1 MRRCLVWHCVVRCN
15 RDWSVSV
22 WNKDLFSLVLQ
33 SEAGFLSVKYI
44 IGWFVLVLMWG
55 LVWCDSDRFVLVWD
69 KSFPGSVK
77 HGEAGFG
84 FVRCITDWS
93 VSVWNNNFQGGFLFG
108 LV

>member
-1 MRRCLVWHCVVRCN
+1 MRRCLVWHCVVRC
-15 RDWSVSV
+15 
-22 WNKDLFSLVLQ
+22 
-33 SEAGFLSVKYI
+33 
-44 IGWFVLVLMWG
+44 
-55 LVWCDSDRFVLVWD
+55 DSDRSVLVWD

-77 HGEAGFG
+77 HGVAGFG

>member
-1 MRRCLVWHCVVRCN
+1 MVRCN
-15 RDWSVSV
+15 RDWS
-22 WNKDLFSLVLQ
+22 
-33 SEAGFLSVKYI
+33 
-44 IGWFVLVLMWG
+44 
-55 LVWCDSDRFVLVWD
+55 VLVWD